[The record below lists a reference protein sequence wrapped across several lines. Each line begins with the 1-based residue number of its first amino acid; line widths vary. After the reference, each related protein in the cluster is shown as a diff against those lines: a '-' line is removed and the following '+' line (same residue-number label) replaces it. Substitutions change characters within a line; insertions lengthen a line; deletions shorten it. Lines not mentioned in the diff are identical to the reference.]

1 VTFNTFLHKQLNKT
15 AIALDTCI
23 SLTMGPQNL
32 VGTISAQMNQR
43 PVFHLSSRQ
52 SFHRICLVFL
62 LLVKPI
68 MATDSPIESSSD
80 VWAAVVANVGPLLI
94 LVGEKHVK
102 AYFKVMSGLPHY
114 LLYAVGPIGLITA
127 ITTIIRLGGV
137 RSLKR
142 LVGRQYESRAWVLAD
157 VTSVSTGEVSY
168 EVQNEVLEQTTN
180 PSDQDTAVFFL
191 QGVKDGSESELRR
204 WLRSDSVRDCLISSR
219 VDPQSGDN
227 LANMDKLSSWYAIIG
242 IFQANTGTTAERLSA
257 RKKARKA
264 ALMLGDCDDD
274 TEIPPE
280 VLPVPVKGSIT
291 FFAGW
296 GGVSLPLTACHGKE
310 SALTKAGTS
319 IFCFM
324 CLLSYAGV
332 IAGNWVV
339 QHNILNLVLTTSG
352 LFLSACGAFTAAFI
366 IDKTTEE
373 TEVPV
378 ENLTF
383 GASAC
388 SAGFYSLKR
397 FPGLKLPTC
406 PKVVFIS
413 RATSGP
419 PRGGLV
425 LTHFAVM
432 VMTLG
437 YTALYLGLRA
447 SEWWA
452 SFGIFG
458 VSIAASVAR
467 VLLVSDNLKL
477 RKLSNDSGYWP
488 FSIWRSRRDT
498 YSALDP
504 GITINPGASEP
515 TAAHEAV
522 EGKDMQAPFVDGP
535 RYHTIAVKWRFP
547 EAEVNLTRRA
557 LDHMDKDG
565 PQMSLYCALTR
576 HSLSIAAHLRERC
589 LMPVELISL
598 PGATDKASS
607 NTQSVPPRVLF
618 SDIICNDGV
627 WRQPLEIIV
636 RPLTGGKGN
645 VCNESLLY
653 LSSWFWN
660 ATNFRREAAEG
671 RQPIAAHILR
681 GNFGYIKE
689 FSRPREGGGAQPT
702 LFSPSIGTWGRSKPK
717 GKETGVD
724 GGSEHSSYKLVLM
737 DYIWTAAKI
746 LYVLFERTS
755 PREIEQFMGQFHV
768 DLSQA
773 HLKAAHL
780 SLSQEELDEI
790 VLLLERGGLV
800 VKSTCDR
807 PTTSQHHPSSST
819 S

>member
-1 VTFNTFLHKQLNKT
+1 
-15 AIALDTCI
+15 
-23 SLTMGPQNL
+23 M
-32 VGTISAQMNQR
+32 
-43 PVFHLSSRQ
+43 
-52 SFHRICLVFL
+52 
-62 LLVKPI
+62 KPI
-68 MATDSPIESSSD
+68 LATDSPIESSSD
-80 VWAAVVANVGPLLI
+80 VWATVVANVSPLLI

-137 RSLKR
+137 RPLKR
-142 LVGRQYESRAWVLAD
+142 LIGRQYESRAGVLAD

-168 EVQNEVLEQTTN
+168 EIQNEVLEQTTN
-180 PSDQDTAVFFL
+180 PTGQDTAVFFL
-191 QGVKDGSESELRR
+191 QGEKDGSESELRR

-219 VDPQSGDN
+219 LDTQSGDN
-227 LANMDKLSSWYAIIG
+227 LSNMDSLSSWYAIIG
-242 IFQANTGTTAERLSA
+242 IFHTAGTGTTAERLSA
-257 RKKARKA
+257 LEKARKA
-264 ALMLGDCDDD
+264 ALMLGGCDPGFRGHGVPYGSY

-280 VLPVPVKGSIT
+280 ALPVPVKGSIT
-291 FFAGW
+291 FFAEW
-296 GGVSLPLTACHGKE
+296 SGVSLPLTACHGQE

-324 CLLSYAGV
+324 CLLFYVAV
-332 IAGNWVV
+332 IAGNWDV
-339 QHNILNLVLTTSG
+339 QRNIQGLVLTTSG

-366 IDKTTEE
+366 IDKITEE

-378 ENLTF
+378 ASLTL

-388 SAGFYSLKR
+388 SAGFYSLNS
-397 FPGLKLPTC
+397 FPGLELPTC
-406 PKVVFIS
+406 PKAVYIS
-413 RATSGP
+413 RATSSP
-419 PRGGLV
+419 LRGGLFF
-425 LTHFAVM
+425 THFAVV

-458 VSIAASVAR
+458 ISIATSVAR
-467 VLLVSDNLKL
+467 VLLVSDNIKL
-477 RKLSNDSGYWP
+477 QKRSKDSGYWP
-488 FSIWRSRRDT
+488 FSIWRSMRDT

-515 TAAHEAV
+515 TTAYETV
-522 EGKDMQAPFVDGP
+522 EGKNMHTPRAPFVVGP
-535 RYHTIAVKWRFP
+535 SYHTIAVNWRFP
-547 EAEVNLTRRA
+547 EAEVNLTKRA
-557 LDHMDKDG
+557 LDHIDMDG
-565 PQMSLYCALTR
+565 PEMSLYCALTR
-576 HSLSIAAHLRERC
+576 HGLSIADHLRKRC
-589 LMPVELISL
+589 LMPVELISPPEAQFL
-598 PGATDKASS
+598 TDKASS
-607 NTQSVPPRVLF
+607 NTQSVPPPRVLF

-636 RPLTGGKGN
+636 RPLMEGKGD

-653 LSSWFWN
+653 LSSWFWH

-671 RQPIAAHILR
+671 GQTIAAHILR
-681 GNFGYIKE
+681 GNFGCVKK
-689 FSRPREGGGAQPT
+689 FSRPREGGSAQPT
-702 LFSPSIGTWGRSKPK
+702 LFSPSIGSWGRRTGVDDHHSLDRLNAISDFFKKK
-717 GKETGVD
+717 GKKTGGD
-724 GGSEHSSYKLVLM
+724 GGSERSSYELVLR

-746 LYVLFERTS
+746 LYVLFECTS
-755 PREIEQFMGQFHV
+755 PREIKHSMGQFHV

-773 HLKAAHL
+773 HLNAAHL
-780 SLSQEELDEI
+780 LLSKKELDLI

-807 PTTSQHHPSSST
+807 PTTSQHHPSSSST